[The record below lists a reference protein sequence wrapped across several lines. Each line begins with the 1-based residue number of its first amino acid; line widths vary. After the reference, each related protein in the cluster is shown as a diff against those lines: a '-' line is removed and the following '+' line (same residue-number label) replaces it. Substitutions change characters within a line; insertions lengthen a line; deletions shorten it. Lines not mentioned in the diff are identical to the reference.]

1 MKKAVFTATIL
12 SALVACSVPMTSH
25 ASELQLLKSG
35 DGYAVFVGQGTEDLS
50 EFINNICKDPGSS
63 IICPELPALPPQ
75 ACTPAQP
82 DVQEPAAPVQPDSQE
97 PDTPTQPDNQ
107 EPDTPTQP
115 DNQEPDTS
123 TQPDSQEPDT
133 AETPDEVHSYVLQVL
148 DLVNAERV
156 KAGLSE
162 LKLDAD
168 VTAAA
173 NVRAREIQQSFSHTR
188 PNGSSFSSALTEQ
201 GISYRRSGENIA
213 WGQKSPEQVMNG
225 WMNSAG
231 HRANILNA
239 NFENI
244 GIGYYQDANGT
255 NYWVQLFTA

>member
-1 MKKAVFTATIL
+1 MLSALAVFT
-12 SALVACSVPMTSH
+12 VPMTSH
-25 ASELQLLKSG
+25 AAEVKLWKSG
-35 DGYAVFVGQGTEDLS
+35 DGYAVFVGQGTE
-50 EFINNICKDPGSS
+50 NPGQIIDDIFNGFSS
-63 IICPELPALPPQ
+63 GNFFCPETPAAPPQ
-75 ACTPAQP
+75 TDAPAQP
-82 DVQEPAAPVQPDSQE
+82 DDQLPETPVLPDDQKPEAPVLPDDQKPE
-97 PDTPTQPDNQ
+97 APALPDNQ
-107 EPDTPTQP
+107 EPGTEAAPED
-115 DNQEPDTS
+115 
-123 TQPDSQEPDT
+123 
-133 AETPDEVHSYVLQVL
+133 VHPYVLQIL
-148 DLVNAERV
+148 NLVNAERS

-173 NVRAREIQQSFSHTR
+173 NVRAKEIRQSFSHTR
-188 PNGSSFSSALTEQ
+188 PNGTSFSSALTEQ

-213 WGQKSPEQVMNG
+213 WGQKTPEQVMNG
-225 WMNSAG
+225 WMNSNG